1 MLRWIITFSVL
12 VIIGSL
18 FWPYLRELGIARL
31 PGDMVFDL
39 QGHRLNLP
47 LATSLVVSG
56 VVAAV
61 WRLLEP

>member
-1 MLRWIITFSVL
+1 MARWIVTFGILLL
-12 VIIGSL
+12 VSSL
-18 FWPYLRELGIARL
+18 LWPYLRELGLARL

-39 QGHRLNLP
+39 QGYRLNLP
-47 LATSLVVSG
+47 LATSLLVSV

>member
-1 MLRWIITFSVL
+1 MARWIVTFAILLL
-12 VIIGSL
+12 VSSL
-18 FWPYLRELGIARL
+18 LWPYLRELGLARL

-39 QGHRLNLP
+39 HGYRFNLP
-47 LATSLVVSG
+47 LATSLLVSG